1 MGYFIFNSVR
11 SDTDLHIMITK
22 PAYRPTWKEEKNY
35 TTVPY
40 RRRRIQTPSGV
51 YENAESLVVEGV
63 VDAENSLNL
72 YSFLNGSGELI
83 LSSNPNESMTADV
96 EGIKFNPVSPDLNEV
111 TINFTVMPFARRST
125 ETPIDINT
133 YLTPIEN
140 EGNIEAEPVITFK
153 MHYDAEPILKGDVNF
168 DGKIDATDAS
178 LVLAEY
184 SRVQAGEP
192 PTFTPEQFEAADMD
206 NDGRITAMDAS
217 EILRIYAEQQSSRSN
232 VPSKNVIITTN
243 GEDFIIGVPDAA
255 IVNQFY
261 ITIDS
266 ENKLLYYTNEYG
278 DKVNILQYSYG
289 DFPLLSVGMNYLK
302 YTGDCEE
309 CTIKLNERWL

>member
-1 MGYFIFNSVR
+1 MGYFIFNNVR

-22 PAYRPTWKEEKNY
+22 PVYRPTWNEEKDY

-40 RRRRIQTPSGV
+40 RRKKIQTLSGV
-51 YENAESLVVEGV
+51 YANAESLVVEGV

-72 YSFLNGSGELI
+72 YSFLKGSGELI

-125 ETPIDINT
+125 EPPIDINT
-133 YLTPIEN
+133 YLTPVEN
-140 EGNIEAEPVITFK
+140 EGNVEAEPIIKFK

-232 VPSKNVIITTN
+232 APSKNVIITTN
-243 GEDFIIGVPDAA
+243 GEDFIVGVPDAA

-289 DFPLLSVGMNYLK
+289 DFPLLSVGMNYVK

>member
-1 MGYFIFNSVR
+1 MGYFIFNNVR
-11 SDTDLHIMITK
+11 SDTDLYIMITK
-22 PAYRPTWKEEKNY
+22 PVYRPTWKEEKDY

-40 RRRRIQTPSGV
+40 RRRKIQTPSGV
-51 YENAESLVVEGV
+51 YANAENFKIEGV
-63 VDAENSLNL
+63 VDAMNSVRL
-72 YSFLNGSGELI
+72 YSFLKGTGDLI
-83 LSSNPNESMTADV
+83 LSSELSETLTAEV
-96 EGIKFNPVSPDLNEV
+96 TGIELNPVSPDLNEV
-111 TINFTVMPFARRST
+111 TINFNVLPLAKRSIDNPFA
-125 ETPIDINT
+125 ILT

-140 EGNIEAEPVITFK
+140 EGNVEAEPIIKFK
-153 MHYDAEPILKGDVNF
+153 MHYDAEPILKGDVDF

-206 NDGRITAMDAS
+206 NDGIITAMDAG

-243 GEDFIIGVPDAA
+243 GEDFIVGVPDAA

-278 DKVNILQYSYG
+278 NKVNILQYSYG
-289 DFPLLSVGMNYLK
+289 DFPILSVGMNYVK

-309 CTIKLNERWL
+309 CTIKPNERWL